1 MLCGNGYEITRWSPE
16 IERAPAFRG
25 LFVKLWLGNRSDSI
39 DVLGLQTLG
48 TLLDLEFH
56 LRAFVQ
62 RTVAVR
68 LDSRKV
74 HKHVIAGGSLDKSVS
89 LGGVKPL
96 NNTFFFHLRSPDSL
110 FARRD
115 RLPNAQKATKGFLR
129 SSYKTLGRHEQPFTK
144 TSRIIPDDAAPVKR
158 VYNPKPN
165 HEKGFHPLRLSP
177 EG

>member
-1 MLCGNGYEITRWSPE
+1 MVCGNGYKISRWSPE

-25 LFVKLWLGNRSDSI
+25 LFVKLWFGSRSDAI

-74 HKHVIAGGSLDKSVS
+74 HKHVIAGGSLDKSRSEERRVEKECRTRW
-89 LGGVKPL
+89 GMAQYRKKNEVK
-96 NNTFFFHLRSPDSL
+96 
-110 FARRD
+110 
-115 RLPNAQKATKGFLR
+115 K
-129 SSYKTLGRHEQPFTK
+129 
-144 TSRIIPDDAAPVKR
+144 
-158 VYNPKPN
+158 
-165 HEKGFHPLRLSP
+165 
-177 EG
+177 